1 MELKAVKVLS
11 TLNDVSDFDK
21 LFTNS
26 KSRDFIFLSF
36 FSFFLIS
43 SLICDI
49 EKYNYRIITKYK

>member
-36 FSFFLIS
+36 FSFFLI
-43 SLICDI
+43 CDI